1 MMHAEVV
8 FTTTRYS
15 ISPLPPLPCLF
26 FQTVVSVR
34 ALTAYHLPEYQV
46 WGKQVIHHK
55 KEVWDGIS
63 PLFF

>member
-1 MMHAEVV
+1 MRRWSLQQLGIADPPPPV
-8 FTTTRYS
+8 
-15 ISPLPPLPCLF
+15 PPLPCLF

-34 ALTAYHLPEYQV
+34 VLRAYNLPEYQV
-46 WGKQVIHHK
+46 WGKQVIHHN

>member
-1 MMHAEVV
+1 MMHAEVA
-8 FTTTRYS
+8 FTTTRDS
-15 ISPLPPLPCLF
+15 RPPPLPPLPCLF
-26 FQTVVSVR
+26 FQTVVW
-34 ALTAYHLPEYQV
+34 ALSAYNLPEYQV